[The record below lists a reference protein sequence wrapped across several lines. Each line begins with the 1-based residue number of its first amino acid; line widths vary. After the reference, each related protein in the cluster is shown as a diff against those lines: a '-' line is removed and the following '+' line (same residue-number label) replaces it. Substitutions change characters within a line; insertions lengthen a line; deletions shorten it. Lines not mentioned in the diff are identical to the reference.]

1 METDASGFAL
11 GAVIMQEYE
20 DGIHPITFHSR
31 SLLPAEK
38 NYDAHNKE
46 LAEVVFGFKYGHPYF
61 LGAQHPIIVW
71 TDHKNLQYFREP
83 HKINSRQVRWLEFLQ
98 DFDYQL
104 EHIPGSSNTIADLL
118 SRCTDL
124 NKGVNT
130 EELCILLPN
139 HLFSNITNT
148 HLWKI
153 FLENNEQMYWEILRE
168 IHDSQAEGHL
178 RIANMWEL
186 VRQHYEGPRLQ
197 EFVEEYIKG
206 CAKCQELKTNLP
218 RRKAL
223 LQ

>member
-1 METDASGFAL
+1 METDTSGFAL

-31 SLLPAEK
+31 SLLLAEK

-46 LAEVVFGFKYGHPYF
+46 LTGVVFGFKCGCPYF

-83 HKINSRQVRWLEFLQ
+83 HKMNSRQARWLEFLQ
-98 DFDYQL
+98 DFDYQI

-118 SRCTDL
+118 SRRKDL

-130 EELCILLPN
+130 EEPCILLLN

-148 HLWKI
+148 HLWKA
-153 FLENNEQMYWEILRE
+153 FLEDNKQMCWEILRE
-168 IHDSQAEGHL
+168 IHDS
-178 RIANMWEL
+178 
-186 VRQHYEGPRLQ
+186 
-197 EFVEEYIKG
+197 
-206 CAKCQELKTNLP
+206 
-218 RRKAL
+218 
-223 LQ
+223 